1 MQIYFG
7 SHMCHILRILA
18 YSTVKFIQPDVC
30 KEPWKHTEMSRNS
43 LSNQRM
49 YNLVEEEKTSPI
61 LCRLWY
67 VLCKCCSH
75 TRFSSDCWVPE
86 CSVVI
91 STQKLLQCSSN
102 GNMSYTRI
110 NLLDSVLHLCVIQIK
125 CPGSAC
131 VSFPGLGNV
140 LTGPRADF
148 PVQTCC
154 ICPRFFNWLTRDF
167 T

>member
-1 MQIYFG
+1 
-7 SHMCHILRILA
+7 MCHILRILA

-49 YNLVEEEKTSPI
+49 YNLVEEGKTSPI

-102 GNMSYTRI
+102 GNMSYAHI

-125 CPGSAC
+125 CPGSVC
-131 VSFPGLGNV
+131 VSFLGLGNV
-140 LTGPRADF
+140 LTGPSADF